1 MFMRTSDHQLDDF
14 FGLKPDTQE
23 PRHHKESLRE
33 SLIRRFSIAGWLHLM
48 PKVLSFRERYIVL
61 GFLLLA
67 IGAIIAIPITSYYHY
82 TVELPASGGSF
93 TEGVIGGPR
102 YINPLLAQA
111 SDTDRDLTTL
121 VYSGLLKYNGD
132 GKLIPDLAKSYEVS
146 SDGLTYTIYLRDD
159 ATWHDGEKFTAED
172 VVFTIQTAQKDD
184 YVSSQRSAWLGVE
197 ITKVNDMT
205 VLFKLSN
212 KYAQFLNNLTI
223 GILPYHLWKDV
234 KPANF
239 ALSELNLKP
248 IGTGPYLFKKYRKDK
263 LGRMISFE
271 FMANQKY
278 YAGVPHISTID
289 INFFA
294 SEDEMVDAYNRGQI
308 DNISYIS
315 ARNLKKL
322 KFKSRLIIQRIK
334 FPRYFAVFF
343 DQNQSKALNDKNV
356 RIAISH
362 ATDKNGILSRVLDSN
377 GIVVNSPMIGGILDI
392 NPSVK
397 TYEYDP
403 ARAKEIL
410 ASSGWTAGQDGILVK
425 GKERLT
431 IKLVTSTWPELTDI
445 AAVLKEQWH
454 AVGIDVTVEPL
465 QILQLQQTIKNRSY
479 QALLFG
485 EILNIDPDPFS
496 LWHSSQKR
504 DPGLN
509 LALYENRGTDTLLE
523 EARQTLNPLER
534 AQKYDEFQKLIVE
547 DIPALFLYS
556 PYYIYG
562 QTKNI
567 HGFSASII
575 GTPANRFSEIEK
587 WYINTRRS
595 FTRQ

>member
-1 MFMRTSDHQLDDF
+1 MRTSDHQLDDF

-23 PRHHKESLRE
+23 PHHRKESLRE
-33 SLIRRFSIAGWLHLM
+33 SLVRRFSISGWLHLM
-48 PKVLSFRERYIVL
+48 PKVLSFRERYIIL
-61 GFLLLA
+61 GLLLLA
-67 IGAIIAIPITSYYHY
+67 IGAIVAIPIASYYHF
-82 TVELPASGGSF
+82 TIELPASGGDF
-93 TEGVIGGPR
+93 TEGIIGEPR
-102 YINPLLAQA
+102 YINPLLAQS
-111 SDTDRDLTTL
+111 SDADRDITTL
-121 VYSGLLKYNGD
+121 IYSGLLKYNGD
-132 GKLIPDLAKSYEVS
+132 GKLIPDLAKSYEIS
-146 SDGLTYTIYLRDD
+146 SDGLTYTVYLRDD
-159 ATWHDGEKFTAED
+159 VIWHDGERFTAED
-172 VVFTIQTAQKDD
+172 VIFTIQTTQKED
-184 YVSSQRSAWLGVE
+184 YASSQRSAWLGVDV
-197 ITKVNDMT
+197 TKVNDTT

-248 IGTGPYLFKKYRKDK
+248 IGTGPYVFKKFRKDK
-263 LGRMISFE
+263 LGRIISFE
-271 FMANQKY
+271 FEANQKY
-278 YAGVPHISTID
+278 YAGIPHIIK
-289 INFFA
+289 IGIKFFA
-294 SEDEMVDAYNRGQI
+294 SEDEMIDAYNRGQI

-315 ARNLKKL
+315 ANSLKKL
-322 KFKSRLIIQRIK
+322 KFKSRLAIQRIK

-343 DQNQSKALNDKNV
+343 DQNQSKALSDKNV
-356 RIAISH
+356 RVAIAH
-362 ATDKNGILSRVLDSN
+362 ATDKNAILSQVLDSN

-397 TYEYDP
+397 TYEYNQ

-425 GKERLT
+425 NKERLT
-431 IKLVTSTWPELTDI
+431 IKIITSTWPELTNI
-445 AAVLKEQWH
+445 AAVLKEQWKTIGVE
-454 AVGIDVTVEPL
+454 ATIEPL
-465 QILQLQQTIKNRSY
+465 QILQLQQAIKDRSY

-509 LALYENRGTDTLLE
+509 LALYENRAADMLLE

-534 AQKYDEFQKLIVE
+534 AQKYDEFQKLVVE
-547 DIPALFLYS
+547 DMPALFLYS

-562 QTKNI
+562 QTKSI
-567 HGFSASII
+567 HGFSANII

-595 FTRQ
+595 FTHQ